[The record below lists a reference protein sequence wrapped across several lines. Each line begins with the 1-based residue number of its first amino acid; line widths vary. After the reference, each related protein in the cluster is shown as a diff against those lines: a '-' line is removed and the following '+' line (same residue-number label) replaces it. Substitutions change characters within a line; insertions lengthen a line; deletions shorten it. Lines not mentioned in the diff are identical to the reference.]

1 MKKKNNTQSQQF
13 YLDLKFGKYAEAI
26 MKDWIIDFF
35 SKKKP
40 TSYLYNSD
48 DEFGHL
54 PEGER
59 RIRLKEYDLKFDIGG
74 KEVLFEVKAD
84 KYENTGNLVFEH
96 THNGKPSGVF
106 VTKAEYFVYFF
117 PRFIENNVYIIKSE
131 KLKKLL
137 LPNEERIWHTNHGGD
152 QGKTVNYLI
161 SKCDFNDEFIMAGGL
176 IKTVENVSIP
186 AEFGLTR
193 F

>member
-1 MKKKNNTQSQQF
+1 MKTNNNTQSQQF
-13 YLDLKFGKYAEAI
+13 YLDLKFGKYAEAT

-40 TSYLYNSD
+40 TTYLCNSD

-54 PEGER
+54 PKDER
-59 RIRLKEYDLKFDIGG
+59 KIRLKEYDLKFDIGG

-84 KYENTGNLVFEH
+84 KYENTGNLVFER
-96 THNGKPSGVF
+96 TDKGKPSGVF
-106 VTKAEYFVYFF
+106 VTKADYFVYFF

-137 LPNEERIWHTNHGGD
+137 EKRNWHTNQNGGD

-176 IKTVENVSIP
+176 IKTLENIIIP